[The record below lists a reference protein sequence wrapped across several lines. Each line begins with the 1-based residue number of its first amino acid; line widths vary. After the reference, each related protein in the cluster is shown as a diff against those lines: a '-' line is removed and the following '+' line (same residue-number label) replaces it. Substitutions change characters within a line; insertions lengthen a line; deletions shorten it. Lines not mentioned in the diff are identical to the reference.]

1 MGLSWFYC
9 NLLPKKDI
17 KNQIMPRCYKGAVS
31 RLHEFAPILFM
42 THLGSKEVMLATG
55 NLSSVWLIR
64 LPQQFSLIMH
74 IQYVHTSI
82 GLPRHTSSNSGSA
95 FSQQERPFTCFDQN
109 QPIWWP
115 VASQFH
121 TCNPLEKDLKQA
133 GPSAQLLTSQ
143 KSSSPSATSC
153 CQLLLW
159 VAGIMEYL
167 ESKKNMLPTSM
178 QGSNGK
184 EDFMCI
190 KPWVYIHASA
200 VQPQL
205 CHTSRQCQQ
214 CLFCTPRHP
223 QSPQGQGGCS
233 PAQEQPCRDPIPRS
247 DTPHEHFSADAGLC
261 TQLWQE
267 HLSSSKKHCSNQTNQ
282 LSFQSV
288 CSQSLV
294 TETINISFV
303 CNSQPVFCS
312 FKTC

>member
-1 MGLSWFYC
+1 MSTHPLASQGTPAAILAQPSLSRKGHLLALTKT
-9 NLLPKKDI
+9 NPSDDLLLPSSTH
-17 KNQIMPRCYKGAVS
+17 A
-31 RLHEFAPILFM
+31 IL
-42 THLGSKEVMLATG
+42 
-55 NLSSVWLIR
+55 
-64 LPQQFSLIMH
+64 
-74 IQYVHTSI
+74 
-82 GLPRHTSSNSGSA
+82 
-95 FSQQERPFTCFDQN
+95 
-109 QPIWWP
+109 
-115 VASQFH
+115 
-121 TCNPLEKDLKQA
+121 LEKDLKQA

-214 CLFCTPRHP
+214 CLFCTSRHP

-233 PAQEQPCRDPIPRS
+233 PAQEQPCRD
-247 DTPHEHFSADAGLC
+247 HFP
-261 TQLWQE
+261 
-267 HLSSSKKHCSNQTNQ
+267 
-282 LSFQSV
+282 FQGQIHPMSTSLQMLV
-288 CSQSLV
+288 CAHSCDR
-294 TETINISFV
+294 NI
-303 CNSQPVFCS
+303 
-312 FKTC
+312 